1 MNYGAIFILTTVCI
15 FSSYMTIAQNIEVI
29 NKSGFQTVEKVNQ
42 FSFIEPL
49 TDTTNIKFIATIKV
63 TGETKKEEVV
73 VLFNKLKTKAQQL
86 GANAFKL
93 NSFKIIDSSNIKILI
108 LDTYY
113 GADSAMNLNFKNH
126 VKNIVY
132 IFGDAE
138 KSDKTYSF
146 KIDNVKKEIKGGT
159 FYKYQN
165 KEGQKVKINKGGFS
179 GATLWINWK
188 ENKPATFL
196 TLTGFGLGGA
206 QIPYDQQFG
215 MSFNTGRINY
225 IDGDLGHLL
234 TTVLTQSE

>member
-1 MNYGAIFILTTVCI
+1 
-15 FSSYMTIAQNIEVI
+15 
-29 NKSGFQTVEKVNQ
+29 
-42 FSFIEPL
+42 
-49 TDTTNIKFIATIKV
+49 
-63 TGETKKEEVV
+63 
-73 VLFNKLKTKAQQL
+73 LKAKAQEL

-93 NSFKIIDSSNIKILI
+93 NSFKIIDSSNKKILI

-113 GADSAMNLNFKNH
+113 GTDTAINLNFKNH

-132 IFGDAE
+132 IFCDAE

-146 KIDNVKKEIKGGT
+146 KIDNDKKEIKGGT

-206 QIPYDQQFG
+206 QLPYNQQFG

-234 TTVLTQSE
+234 TALLTQSE

>member
-1 MNYGAIFILTTVCI
+1 MKCSAIFILTTVCMI
-15 FSSYMTIAQNIEVI
+15 SSYLTIAQNIEVI
-29 NKSGFQTVEKVNQ
+29 NKSGFQPLEKVDH
-42 FSFIEPL
+42 FSFIEPI
-49 TDTTNIKFIATIKV
+49 TDTTDIKFIATIKV
-63 TGETKKEEVV
+63 TGETKKEEVAI
-73 VLFNKLKTKAQQL
+73 LFYKLKAKAQEL
-86 GANAFKL
+86 GANSFKL
-93 NSFKIIDSSNIKILI
+93 NSFKILDSNNKKILI

-113 GADSAMNLNFKNH
+113 GTDAAINLNFKNH

-132 IFGDAE
+132 IFCDAE

-196 TLTGFGLGGA
+196 TLTGFGLGGS

-234 TTVLTQSE
+234 AAVLTQSE